1 MPKAYFPSD
10 NTEANLRGTY
20 VCTTTD
26 YRNAYTN
33 MNINAAPYNVA
44 GEFIGPLV
52 PR

>member
-26 YRNAYTN
+26 YRNAYTSYS
-33 MNINAAPYNVA
+33 IQAPPYSTP
-44 GEFIGPLV
+44 GEFIGPIV
-52 PR
+52 Q